1 VAQGELTPEVFTTD
15 YVGEPGDRT
24 FYLQSRGGGGATLSF
39 LVEKQQVA
47 VLADK
52 LRELLV
58 LIDEQD
64 TIRSTPP
71 QRDPALALEQPIEAE
86 WRVGTMGLAYEED
99 SDVVVVFMQPADEED
114 DDESDEEAEIL
125 NEETGV
131 RMMLRRDQV
140 RSFVLH
146 ALAIVGEGRPLC
158 QLCGLPIDPSGHIC
172 PASNGHH
179 PSES

>member
-1 VAQGELTPEVFTTD
+1 VAQSELTPQVFTTD
-15 YVGEPGDRT
+15 YVGEPGERT
-24 FYLQSRGGGGATLSF
+24 FYLQSRGSGEATLSF

-71 QRDPALALEQPIEAE
+71 QRDPALGLEQPIEAE

-99 SDVVVVFMQPADEED
+99 SDVVVVFMQPVDEDADEEG
-114 DDESDEEAEIL
+114 EGPEEID
-125 NEETGV
+125 EETGV

-158 QLCGLPIDPSGHIC
+158 QLCGLPMDPSGHIC

-179 PSES
+179 PSDT